1 MGWWFPLPLRSPGSP
16 FTSHLALDLVGAA
29 PGAPGRDPG
38 AAAAAVTTA
47 GTAVLRSCPDG
58 AVRTLTRPVRAWFV
72 TPGPNPRPKRSAA
85 AGRDRRDRP

>member
-58 AVRTLTRPVRAWFV
+58 AVRTLTRAVRDWFV
-72 TPGPNPRPKRSAA
+72 TPEP
-85 AGRDRRDRP
+85 